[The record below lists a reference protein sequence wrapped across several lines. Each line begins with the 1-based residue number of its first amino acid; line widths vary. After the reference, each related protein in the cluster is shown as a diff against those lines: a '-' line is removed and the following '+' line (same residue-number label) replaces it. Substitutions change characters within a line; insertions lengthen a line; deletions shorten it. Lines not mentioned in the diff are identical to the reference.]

1 MKVVLDTNVL
11 ISWVFGK
18 GSAINLMVEEVLTGH
33 QLFACDEIL
42 DEVSEK
48 LASPRLQ
55 KYIDSERARQLV
67 ARYTSKATRLEV
79 INHLQVCRDPDD
91 DIVLALA
98 VTAEADCIITGDNDL
113 LILHPYQN
121 IQIVT
126 PATFTDKFL

>member
-1 MKVVLDTNVL
+1 LKVVLDTNVL